1 MMPPTVLLVLMKS
14 VMLLLSKGWLTWI
27 DELGSSPVIDDAV
40 VWNVLWPIGRISLF
54 LSFCDLGLILHL
66 KFGLESS
73 LDIVKSMI
81 NYLWDSFF
89 AGMHFVRD
97 LAWNP
102 VIKVLVSMLLEIS
115 QWECAFLP
123 FSRLLVS

>member
-27 DELGSSPVIDDAV
+27 DELGSCPVIDDAV
-40 VWNVLWPIGRISLF
+40 VWNVLGPIGSISLF

-73 LDIVKSMI
+73 LDIIKSVI
-81 NYLWDSFF
+81 NDLWDSFS
-89 AGMHFVRD
+89 AGMDFVRD
-97 LAWNP
+97 LAGNP
-102 VIKVLVSMLLEIS
+102 VIKVLVPMFLEIS

-123 FSRLLVS
+123 FGRLLVS